1 MERVRMIWGRIWSL
15 ISFLDLRIVG
25 GMEGK
30 VMKFEINFDH
40 VDFILNFHLFSEDL
54 RRWFLAQEAHLFKFR
69 MDRLDDNERAAF
81 MASNGLEYELI
92 SQKEVNDRFFL
103 LKVGLNITLI
113 YSIHFI
119 WIVLSWIDCICW
131 PVFQGVI
138 NWVLLLSIIKSLFNR
153 LWIWFQK

>member
-1 MERVRMIWGRIWSL
+1 
-15 ISFLDLRIVG
+15 
-25 GMEGK
+25 
-30 VMKFEINFDH
+30 MKFEINFDH

-119 WIVLSWIDCICW
+119 
-131 PVFQGVI
+131 
-138 NWVLLLSIIKSLFNR
+138 
-153 LWIWFQK
+153 